1 MEQRQPHATA
11 PVPVF
16 ALALAAGAAVCFGV
30 GDAVGFHSQ
39 AAEEVFVASW
49 LMGWVL
55 LAWSAIVGGGY
66 AVLLARRVLS
76 RRAVSGAEVVLVA
89 ASLALIAMVLAT
101 YPLWGTGSAAGG

>member
-1 MEQRQPHATA
+1 MEQRQAHPTE
-11 PVPVF
+11 PMPVF
-16 ALALAAGAAVCFGV
+16 ALALATVAAACFGV

-39 AAEEVFVASW
+39 AAEDVFVVSW

-76 RRAVSGAEVVLVA
+76 RRTVSGAEVVLA
-89 ASLALIAMVLAT
+89 AVSLALTGMVLAS
-101 YPLWGTGSAAGG
+101 YPLWESGSAVGG